1 MTDIA
6 RARIELMRIAR
17 SLTFVDPGTARRLE
31 LIVEHYLDGEHESNR
46 QNVLDDPLRGFSVA
60 VGGSWVEAGAD

>member
-17 SLTFVDPGTARRLE
+17 SLTFVDPCTARRIE
-31 LIVEHYLDGEHESNR
+31 LVVENYLGGEHESNDAVQR
-46 QNVLDDPLRGFSVA
+46 QKVLDDPLRGFS
-60 VGGSWVEAGAD
+60 GVETGAD